1 MLKTS
6 VDEDLWISVQD
17 DCVYGC
23 IWFCISME
31 MRMKYRLVRESDAS
45 AYLEFFR
52 YVVSETDNLAC
63 SAEEAAAMTVEDEQ
77 VFIRNTNGSGSFS
90 IIAASDDGI
99 CGSCDIRI
107 QNRERLRH
115 RAEMGIAVRREYW
128 GTGVAQHL
136 LEEAIAEAKTR
147 RIRIISLTVRSDNK
161 RAVAF
166 YKRNGFELSGVL
178 RMLFCID
185 GKYYDGEQYE
195 LLLK

>member
-1 MLKTS
+1 M
-6 VDEDLWISVQD
+6 ERR
-17 DCVYGC
+17 YGV
-23 IWFCISME
+23 
-31 MRMKYRLVRESDAS
+31 MRYRLVKENDAS

-52 YVVSETDNLAC
+52 SVASETDNLAC
-63 SAEEAAAMTVEDEQ
+63 SAKEAAAMTVEDEQ
-77 VFIRNTNGSGSFS
+77 AFIRNTNGSGSFS
-90 IIAASDDGI
+90 IIAAADDDGI

-107 QNRERLRH
+107 QGRERLRH